1 MEERMRKLIVLMSAA
16 AAIAVAPTVAM
27 AQIAVDT
34 PVGGVRIG
42 EPRHDYH
49 THYGYRAPVYEG
61 GAVEER
67 RVYRERQVR
76 GGCRTVTIRHDDGS
90 MKRIERCN

>member
-1 MEERMRKLIVLMSAA
+1 MEELMKHSLMLISAV
-16 AAIAVAPTVAM
+16 AAIALTAPTTTM

-34 PVGGVRIG
+34 PIGGVRIG

-49 THYGYRAPVYEG
+49 THYGYRAPAYEEN
-61 GAVEER
+61 VER

-76 GGCRTVTIRHDDGS
+76 GDCRTVTIRHEDGS